1 MSSFSTIVHKLTL
14 SHEDSLYDKPL
25 PDITFEDKIKYIG
38 SLMKQCEGT
47 TDTYTN
53 SELPSVNRLIFEVNR
68 FVGIPDTSFKS
79 FLNPSGFRNKFQ
91 VLKDVLQSFSMKT
104 ESKDKF
110 CNVFNKSQ
118 RHYFAFCKLAYIY
131 KLRKYTHAVD
141 TDLYLNKLSPSQK
154 NVISVIQNNKIYLF
168 TLQDLTKIIVNSLTI
183 CDDMFIAPKSPK
195 NPYNN
200 MDFSKADIFNL
211 FWKHITSLLRVPT
224 IIDKFVYNNMDL
236 SSFVAQCHGHIIDN
250 EIHQIV
256 TSSNI
261 SVQAEHIREMIAEWY
276 HREDMFLNF
285 NMNFPKERLV
295 EIFLP
300 YLELYLKFRYS
311 LDRGIQSKSFK
322 LLSNALQKFDTRQFN
337 AFGRKIISMKK
348 NNTNGKLFKTKP
360 TYNDKH
366 PEPPH
371 NVSNLRLSSTIVYLN
386 SHLSLQ
392 DKFTTDVFDW
402 RINDDSDTD
411 DTDDADA
418 DDADAHDVDAD
429 DADADDVD
437 ADDVDAD
444 EADDVDA
451 DDVDADDADDADD
464 ITIGTLTSDDLLLN
478 HQEETNDDITM
489 APLTLADLEFD
500 DEGIKDFVYSFIDRN
515 PSNEN
520 PYSGETPD
528 VDEYNFVTESECSI
542 IEREPFNEASIP
554 DISTLSINEESE
566 NITLS
571 REYINRLI
579 PSEKKYINRRI
590 PGEIEYMNRLDR
602 LIPGEMEYII
612 NRLDRLVPS
621 EITTP
626 SNIDTD
632 TNALENATDI

>member
-1 MSSFSTIVHKLTL
+1 
-14 SHEDSLYDKPL
+14 
-25 PDITFEDKIKYIG
+25 
-38 SLMKQCEGT
+38 MKQCEGT

-91 VLKDVLQSFSMKT
+91 VLKDVLQSFSMNT

-154 NVISVIQNNKIYLF
+154 NVISVIQNKKIYLF

-411 DTDDADA
+411 D
-418 DDADAHDVDAD
+418 ADAHDVDAD
-429 DADADDVD
+429 DAHDVDADDAHDVDADDADDVD
-437 ADDVDAD
+437 ADDV
-444 EADDVDA
+444 
-451 DDVDADDADDADD
+451 DDADDADD

-542 IEREPFNEASIP
+542 IEREPFNEASIQ

-571 REYINRLI
+571 QEYINRLI
-579 PSEKKYINRRI
+579 PSE
-590 PGEIEYMNRLDR
+590 
-602 LIPGEMEYII
+602 
-612 NRLDRLVPS
+612 
-621 EITTP
+621 ITTP
-626 SNIDTD
+626 TNIDTD
-632 TNALENATDI
+632 TNTLETATDI

>member
-154 NVISVIQNNKIYLF
+154 NVISVIQNKKIYLF

-276 HREDMFLNF
+276 HREDMFRNF
-285 NMNFPKERLV
+285 DMNFPKERLV

-571 REYINRLI
+571 QEYINRLI
-579 PSEKKYINRRI
+579 PSE
-590 PGEIEYMNRLDR
+590 
-602 LIPGEMEYII
+602 
-612 NRLDRLVPS
+612 
-621 EITTP
+621 ITTP
-626 SNIDTD
+626 TNIDTD
-632 TNALENATDI
+632 TNTLETATDI

>member
-38 SLMKQCEGT
+38 SLMNQCEGT

-68 FVGIPDTSFKS
+68 FVGIPDTSFQS

-154 NVISVIQNNKIYLF
+154 NVISVIQNKKIYLF

-183 CDDMFIAPKSPK
+183 CDEMFIAPKSPK

-236 SSFVAQCHGHIIDN
+236 SCFVAQCHGHIIDN
-250 EIHQIV
+250 EIRQIV

-261 SVQAEHIREMIAEWY
+261 SVQVEHIREMIAEWY
-276 HREDMFLNF
+276 HREDMFQNF
-285 NMNFPKERLV
+285 DMNFPKERLV

-300 YLELYLKFRYS
+300 YLELYLKFRFS

-322 LLSNALQKFDTRQFN
+322 LLSNALQKFDTPQFN
-337 AFGRKIISMKK
+337 TFGRKIINMKK
-348 NNTNGKLFKTKP
+348 NDTNGKLFKTKP

-402 RINDDSDTD
+402 RINDDSDD
-411 DTDDADA
+411 S
-418 DDADAHDVDAD
+418 
-429 DADADDVD
+429 
-437 ADDVDAD
+437 
-444 EADDVDA
+444 
-451 DDVDADDADDADD
+451 DADDADDADD

-520 PYSGETPD
+520 PYSETPN

-542 IEREPFNEASIP
+542 IEREQFNESSIQ
-554 DISTLSINEESE
+554 DIPTLSINEESE

-571 REYINRLI
+571 QEYINRLI
-579 PSEKKYINRRI
+579 PSE
-590 PGEIEYMNRLDR
+590 
-602 LIPGEMEYII
+602 
-612 NRLDRLVPS
+612 
-621 EITTP
+621 ITPPT
-626 SNIDTD
+626 NIDTD

>member
-47 TDTYTN
+47 TTYAYTI

-68 FVGIPDTSFKS
+68 FVGIPDIKHCSKRS
-79 FLNPSGFRNKFQ
+79 VFRNKFQ

-154 NVISVIQNNKIYLF
+154 NVISVIQNKKIYLF

-337 AFGRKIISMKK
+337 AFGRKIISTYK
-348 NNTNGKLFKTKP
+348 NNTNGKVFKTKP

-411 DTDDADA
+411 D
-418 DDADAHDVDAD
+418 ADAHDVDAD
-429 DADADDVD
+429 DAD
-437 ADDVDAD
+437 
-444 EADDVDA
+444 
-451 DDVDADDADDADD
+451 DVDADDADDADADD

-602 LIPGEMEYII
+602 LIPGETEYII
-612 NRLDRLVPS
+612 NRLVPS

>member
-154 NVISVIQNNKIYLF
+154 NVISVIQNKKIYLF

-571 REYINRLI
+571 QEYINRLI
-579 PSEKKYINRRI
+579 PSE
-590 PGEIEYMNRLDR
+590 
-602 LIPGEMEYII
+602 
-612 NRLDRLVPS
+612 
-621 EITTP
+621 ITTP
-626 SNIDTD
+626 TNIDTD
-632 TNALENATDI
+632 TNTLETATDI

>member
-91 VLKDVLQSFSMKT
+91 VLKDVLQSFSMNT

-154 NVISVIQNNKIYLF
+154 NVISVIQNKKIYLF

-411 DTDDADA
+411 D
-418 DDADAHDVDAD
+418 ADAHDVDAD
-429 DADADDVD
+429 DAHDVDADDADDVDADDADDVD
-437 ADDVDAD
+437 ADDV
-444 EADDVDA
+444 
-451 DDVDADDADDADD
+451 DDADDADD

-571 REYINRLI
+571 QEYINRLI
-579 PSEKKYINRRI
+579 PSE
-590 PGEIEYMNRLDR
+590 
-602 LIPGEMEYII
+602 
-612 NRLDRLVPS
+612 
-621 EITTP
+621 ITTP
-626 SNIDTD
+626 TNIDTD
-632 TNALENATDI
+632 TNTLETATDI

>member
-1 MSSFSTIVHKLTL
+1 
-14 SHEDSLYDKPL
+14 
-25 PDITFEDKIKYIG
+25 
-38 SLMKQCEGT
+38 MKQCEGT

-91 VLKDVLQSFSMKT
+91 VLKDVLQSFSMNT

-154 NVISVIQNNKIYLF
+154 NVISVIQNKKIYLF

-411 DTDDADA
+411 D
-418 DDADAHDVDAD
+418 ADAHDVDAD
-429 DADADDVD
+429 DAHDVDADDADDVDADDADDVD
-437 ADDVDAD
+437 ADDV
-444 EADDVDA
+444 
-451 DDVDADDADDADD
+451 DDADDADD

-571 REYINRLI
+571 QEYINRLI
-579 PSEKKYINRRI
+579 PSE
-590 PGEIEYMNRLDR
+590 
-602 LIPGEMEYII
+602 
-612 NRLDRLVPS
+612 
-621 EITTP
+621 ITTP
-626 SNIDTD
+626 TNIDTD
-632 TNALENATDI
+632 TNTLETATDI

>member
-91 VLKDVLQSFSMKT
+91 VLKDVLQSFSMNT

-154 NVISVIQNNKIYLF
+154 NVISVIQNKKIYLF

-276 HREDMFLNF
+276 HREDMFRNF
-285 NMNFPKERLV
+285 DMNFPKERLV

-411 DTDDADA
+411 D
-418 DDADAHDVDAD
+418 ADAHDVDAD
-429 DADADDVD
+429 DAHDVDADDAHDVDADDADDVD
-437 ADDVDAD
+437 ADDV
-444 EADDVDA
+444 
-451 DDVDADDADDADD
+451 DDADDADD

-542 IEREPFNEASIP
+542 IEREPFNEASIQ

-571 REYINRLI
+571 QEYINRLI
-579 PSEKKYINRRI
+579 PSE
-590 PGEIEYMNRLDR
+590 
-602 LIPGEMEYII
+602 
-612 NRLDRLVPS
+612 
-621 EITTP
+621 ITTP
-626 SNIDTD
+626 TNIDTD
-632 TNALENATDI
+632 TNTLETATDI

>member
-1 MSSFSTIVHKLTL
+1 
-14 SHEDSLYDKPL
+14 
-25 PDITFEDKIKYIG
+25 
-38 SLMKQCEGT
+38 MKQCEGT
-47 TDTYTN
+47 TTYAYTI

-68 FVGIPDTSFKS
+68 FVGIPDIKHCSKRS
-79 FLNPSGFRNKFQ
+79 VFRNKFQ

-154 NVISVIQNNKIYLF
+154 NVISVIQNKKIYLF

-337 AFGRKIISMKK
+337 AFGRKIISTYK
-348 NNTNGKLFKTKP
+348 NNTNGKVFKTKP

-411 DTDDADA
+411 D
-418 DDADAHDVDAD
+418 ADAHDVDAD
-429 DADADDVD
+429 DAD
-437 ADDVDAD
+437 
-444 EADDVDA
+444 
-451 DDVDADDADDADD
+451 DVDADDADDADADD

-602 LIPGEMEYII
+602 LIPGETEYII
-612 NRLDRLVPS
+612 NRLVPS